1 MEMID
6 LTKLV
11 SGFTDSISIDE
22 EYDIKIED
30 NTSIS
35 DLSKIKVKGDI
46 SLSSDGEYYTNLL
59 CSGEMLI
66 KDSIS
71 LEDVWY
77 PFSFTID
84 ENIDD
89 LDKND
94 ENILDICAIL
104 WQNIVLEVPLRYSVV
119 EDYDKYQGDGWKLV
133 SEEELRLKNNPFS
146 ALQNN
151 MDGSD

>member
-1 MEMID
+1 MKMID
-6 LTKLV
+6 LTKLI
-11 SGFTDSISIDE
+11 SGFTDSINIDE
-22 EYDIKIED
+22 EYDIKVED

-46 SLSSDGEYYTNLL
+46 SLASDGEYYTNLL

>member
-6 LTKLV
+6 LTKLL
-11 SGFTDSISIDE
+11 SGFVDTLEIDE
-22 EYDIKIED
+22 EYVVPVSD
-30 NTSIS
+30 NTDIEE
-35 DLSKIKVKGDI
+35 LSKIKVKGDI
-46 SLSSDGEYYTNLL
+46 SLSSDGEYYTNLF

-71 LEDVWY
+71 LDDVWY

-84 ENIDD
+84 ENIND

-94 ENILDICAIL
+94 ENILDILAIL

-133 SEEELRLKNNPFS
+133 SEEELRIKNNPFS
-146 ALQNN
+146 ALQKN

>member
-1 MEMID
+1 MRMID
-6 LTKLV
+6 LTKLI
-11 SGFTDSISIDE
+11 SGFTDKIDIDE
-22 EYDIKIED
+22 EYTVNIED
-30 NTSIS
+30 NSNIS
-35 DLSKIKVKGDI
+35 DISRVKVKGDI

-59 CSGEMLI
+59 CTGEMLI

-94 ENILDICAIL
+94 ENILDICAVL

>member
-1 MEMID
+1 MRMID
-6 LTKLV
+6 LTKLI
-11 SGFTDSISIDE
+11 SGFTDKIDIDE
-22 EYDIKIED
+22 EYTVNVED
-30 NTSIS
+30 NSSIS

-46 SLSSDGEYYTNLL
+46 SLSSDGEFYTNLL
-59 CSGEMLI
+59 CNGEMLI

-71 LEDVWY
+71 LEEVWY

-94 ENILDICAIL
+94 ENILDICAVL

-133 SEEELRLKNNPFS
+133 SEEELSLKNNPFS

>member
-1 MEMID
+1 MRMID
-6 LTKLV
+6 LTKLI
-11 SGFTDSISIDE
+11 SGFTDKIDIDE
-22 EYDIKIED
+22 EYTVNVED
-30 NTSIS
+30 NSSIS

-46 SLSSDGEYYTNLL
+46 SLSSDGEFYTNLL
-59 CSGEMLI
+59 CNGEMLI

-71 LEDVWY
+71 LEEVWY

-94 ENILDICAIL
+94 ENILDICAVL

-133 SEEELRLKNNPFS
+133 SEEELRIKNNPFS

>member
-1 MEMID
+1 MRMID
-6 LTKLV
+6 LTKLI
-11 SGFTDSISIDE
+11 SGFTDKIDIDE
-22 EYDIKIED
+22 EYTVNIED
-30 NTSIS
+30 NSNIS
-35 DLSKIKVKGDI
+35 DISRVKVKGD
-46 SLSSDGEYYTNLL
+46 
-59 CSGEMLI
+59 MLI

-94 ENILDICAIL
+94 ENILDICAVL

>member
-1 MEMID
+1 MKMID
-6 LTKLV
+6 LTKLL
-11 SGFTDSISIDE
+11 SGFVDTLEIDE
-22 EYDIKIED
+22 EYDIPVND
-30 NTSIS
+30 NTDIY
-35 DLSKIKVKGDI
+35 DLSKVKVKGDI

-84 ENIDD
+84 ENIND
-89 LDKND
+89 LEKND
-94 ENILDICAIL
+94 ENILDILAIL

-133 SEEELRLKNNPFS
+133 SEEELRIKNNPFS
-146 ALQNN
+146 ALQKN

>member
-1 MEMID
+1 MRMID
-6 LTKLV
+6 LTKLI
-11 SGFTDSISIDE
+11 SGFTDRIDIDE
-22 EYDIKIED
+22 EYSINIED
-30 NTSIS
+30 NSNIS
-35 DLSKIKVKGDI
+35 DISKIKVKGDI

-59 CSGEMLI
+59 CTGEMLI

>member
-1 MEMID
+1 MKMID

-94 ENILDICAIL
+94 ENVLDICAVL